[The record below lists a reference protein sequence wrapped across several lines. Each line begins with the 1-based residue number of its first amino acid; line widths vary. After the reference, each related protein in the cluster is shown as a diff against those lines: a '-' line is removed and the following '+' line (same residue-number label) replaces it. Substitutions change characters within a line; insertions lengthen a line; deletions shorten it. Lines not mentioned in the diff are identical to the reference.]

1 MNRVFRMGRFEAMVA
16 GRPKVTSLLAIAL
29 LAVPIAPGEGE
40 ELSSGSTAAGQQ
52 TDLTGDEYERCL
64 AELLAQE
71 VLFEPLGDV
80 ALRECMLEGA
90 VKLRGVK
97 TEFGSVS
104 ISGEPTLL
112 CSFARQFAG
121 WVGDVGAPLTLA
133 YTGQKLALI
142 ETGPG
147 FICRTRYDRPDEV
160 LSEHAM
166 GNAIDIASFVITDQ
180 TRIRVRSEPSDSALS
195 RNLIRTLRTTACGYF
210 TTVLGPG
217 SNSSHADH
225 LHFDL
230 GLHGKTS
237 NYRICE

>member
-1 MNRVFRMGRFEAMVA
+1 MNRVFRMGRFAARAA
-16 GRPKVTSLLAIAL
+16 GQTTLTTL
-29 LAVPIAPGEGE
+29 LAVALLSVPVAPGEAE
-40 ELSSGSTAAGQQ
+40 EPASGSAAVEQQ
-52 TDLTGDEYERCL
+52 TDLTSNDYEGCL
-64 AELLAQE
+64 AELMAEE
-71 VLFEPLGDV
+71 VEFDPLGDV
-80 ALRECMLEGA
+80 ALEECRLEGA
-90 VKLRGVK
+90 VKLRGIA

-112 CSFARQFAG
+112 CSFARQFAR

-133 YTGQKLALI
+133 YTGQKLAFI

-160 LSEHAM
+160 LSEHAK
-166 GNAIDIASFVITDQ
+166 GNAIDIASFVLVDQ
-180 TRIRVRSEPSDSALS
+180 TRIPVRQEPSDSAMS

-210 TTVLGPG
+210 TTILGPG
-217 SNSSHADH
+217 SNASHADH

-230 GLHGKTS
+230 GLHGKTG